1 MKYKISKNNSQGKRL
16 TGEITLPPSKSISN
30 RLLIIRAL
38 CNNFTINNLS
48 QSDDTKVLEDAF
60 RIAMDTQNLNS
71 NTIDTGH
78 SGTAMRFLTAFLSNK
93 EGEWILTGSEEMKN
107 RPVGT
112 LVNAL
117 KQLGANIEY
126 PAKQGFPPLKIKGTQ
141 LNGGV
146 LEIEA
151 NISSQFISALLLIA
165 PTLPDGLTLKLKNK
179 VISTPYIHLTLK
191 LMNYFGIKSVWNHNV
206 ISIPHNLSLSFGKNY
221 KAKGISV
228 EADWSAASYW
238 YEMAALADEVDLT
251 IYGLNKESLQ
261 GDAIIVK
268 LFERLGVKT
277 TFLTNGIKL
286 SKQPK
291 PQILAG
297 KIFALSSDRATLP
310 ARHCVLTGGSDDMV
324 EFDFTDYPDL
334 AQTFAVTLSMLNI
347 PFKLSGLESLQI
359 KETNRI
365 KALKKELLKLGINL
379 TQPESGILE
388 WKKSQLIPTD
398 TNKNFTN
405 IEIQTYKDHRMAMA
419 FAPIAIKYGNVVIN
433 EPEVVSKSYPDFWN
447 DMKKVGF
454 SVQSVVSNC
463 LQDEDDVVRWKH
475 LTTHKNNK
483 LLNG

>member
-1 MKYKISKNNSQGKRL
+1 MKYKISKNNKTL

-48 QSDDTKVLEDAF
+48 QSDDTKVLEDAL
-60 RIAMDTQNLNS
+60 DLNS

-93 EGEWILTGSEEMKN
+93 EGEWILTGSEEIKN

-112 LVNAL
+112 LINAL

-141 LNGGV
+141 LNGGT

-165 PTLPDGLTLKLKNK
+165 PTLQDGLTLKLKNK
-179 VISTPYIHLTLK
+179 VISAPYIHLTLK

-206 ISIPHNLSLSFGKNY
+206 ISIPHNLSRSFGENY
-221 KAKGISV
+221 KAKDISV

-238 YEMAALADEVDLT
+238 YEMAALADDVDLT
-251 IYGLNKESLQ
+251 IYGLNKESHQ
-261 GDAIIVK
+261 GDAIVAK

-286 SKQPK
+286 SKQSR
-291 PQILAG
+291 PQVLAG
-297 KIFALSSDRATLP
+297 KIF
-310 ARHCVLTGGSDDMV
+310 

-365 KALKKELLKLGINL
+365 KALKNELLKLGINL

-388 WKKSQLIPTD
+388 WNNSLVFQYN
-398 TNKNFTN
+398 NKFKNSLKN

-419 FAPIAIKYGNVVIN
+419 FAPIALKYGNVTIN
-433 EPEVVSKSYPDFWN
+433 EPEVVSKSYPDFWD
-447 DMKKVGF
+447 DMRRVGF
-454 SVQSVVSNC
+454 NIFFRHELS
-463 LQDEDDVVRWKH
+463 RIK
-475 LTTHKNNK
+475 K
-483 LLNG
+483 

>member
-1 MKYKISKNNSQGKRL
+1 MAFKAYIISKKNKRL
-16 TGEITLPPSKSISN
+16 TGEITLPASKSISN

-48 QSDDTKVLEDAF
+48 QSDDTKVLEDAL
-60 RIAMDTQNLNS
+60 DLNS

-112 LVNAL
+112 LINAL

-141 LNGGV
+141 LNGGA

-179 VISTPYIHLTLK
+179 VISAPYIHLTLK
-191 LMNYFGIKSVWNHNV
+191 LIKYFGVTSMWKDNV
-206 ISIPHNLSLSFGKNY
+206 ISIPHNLSRSFKKNY

-238 YEMAALADEVDLT
+238 YEMAALTDEVDLT

-261 GDAIIVK
+261 GDAIVAK

-286 SKQPK
+286 SKQPR
-291 PQILAG
+291 PRILAG
-297 KIFALSSDRATLP
+297 KIF
-310 ARHCVLTGGSDDMV
+310 

-379 TQPESGILE
+379 TQPGNGILE

-454 SVQSVVSNC
+454 NIV
-463 LQDEDDVVRWKH
+463 
-475 LTTHKNNK
+475 K
-483 LLNG
+483 LLNC

>member
-1 MKYKISKNNSQGKRL
+1 MAFKAYIISKENKRI
-16 TGEITLPPSKSISN
+16 TGEITLPASKSISN

-38 CNNFTINNLS
+38 YNNFTINNLS
-48 QSDDTKVLEDAF
+48 QSDDTKVLEDAL
-60 RIAMDTQNLNS
+60 DLNS

-78 SGTAMRFLTAFLSNK
+78 SGTAMRFLAAFLSNK

-112 LVNAL
+112 LINAL

-126 PAKQGFPPLKIKGTQ
+126 PAKQGFPPLIIKGTQ
-141 LNGGV
+141 LNGGA

-165 PTLPDGLTLKLKNK
+165 PTLPDGLTLMLKNK
-179 VISTPYIHLTLK
+179 VISAPYIHLTLK
-191 LMNYFGIKSVWNHNV
+191 LMKYFGVTSMWKDNI
-206 ISIPHNLSLSFGKNY
+206 ISIEHQNY
-221 KAKGISV
+221 KTKDISI

-238 YEMAALADEVDLT
+238 YEMAAFADEVDLT
-251 IYGLNKESLQ
+251 IYGLNKESHQ
-261 GDAIIVK
+261 GDAIVAK

-286 SKQPK
+286 SKQSR
-291 PQILAG
+291 PQILAE
-297 KIFALSSDRATLP
+297 KIF
-310 ARHCVLTGGSDDMV
+310 

-388 WKKSQLIPTD
+388 WNNSLVFQYN
-398 TNKNFTN
+398 NKFKNSLKN
-405 IEIQTYKDHRMAMA
+405 IEIHTYKDHRMAMA
-419 FAPIAIKYGNVVIN
+419 FAPIALKYGNVTIN
-433 EPEVVSKSYPDFWN
+433 EPEVVSKSYPDFWD

-454 SVQSVVSNC
+454 NIV
-463 LQDEDDVVRWKH
+463 
-475 LTTHKNNK
+475 K
-483 LLNG
+483 LLNC